1 MQGRY
6 RSNHFIGTPRCF
18 HSHFVFLKM
27 QPNLVTI
34 LLDKLNYPDQL
45 VYLIYSFR
53 SSQNVKFSKVSPFWK
68 KGCDSV
74 SSNWHPLLYTKK
86 TLHLDD
92 CLFLQLK
99 CSSLEVKVWYK
110 SFSTL
115 SFFQPKAKCNIKL
128 KQCSKTILDSPH
140 KFRRECTKKVI
151 FCHI

>member
-1 MQGRY
+1 MWEGWERIFLI
-6 RSNHFIGTPRCF
+6 HFMIII
-18 HSHFVFLKM
+18 
-27 QPNLVTI
+27 I
-34 LLDKLNYPDQL
+34 LIASIPPFISFWFILTVDKC
-45 VYLIYSFR
+45 
-53 SSQNVKFSKVSPFWK
+53 SSQGYGSRWFGQTPIQSPFWK
-68 KGCDSV
+68 KGSDSV

-128 KQCSKTILDSPH
+128 TQCSKTELDCPH
-140 KFRRECTKKVI
+140 KSRRE
-151 FCHI
+151 